1 MVNYL
6 LNLFEAYDSQKI
18 CITDLDIIH
27 QGARIDYAIEDN
39 DGNLHLWAGDPD
51 EDKHAEEI
59 LMDKDTLKIVCE
71 QIAEEME

>member
-1 MVNYL
+1 MRNYL
-6 LNLFEAYDSQKI
+6 AQLFEDFDTQKI
-18 CITDLDIIH
+18 CITGLGIIH
-27 QGARIDYAIEDN
+27 QGARLDYAVEDN
-39 DGNLHLWAGDPD
+39 EGNLHLWAGDPD